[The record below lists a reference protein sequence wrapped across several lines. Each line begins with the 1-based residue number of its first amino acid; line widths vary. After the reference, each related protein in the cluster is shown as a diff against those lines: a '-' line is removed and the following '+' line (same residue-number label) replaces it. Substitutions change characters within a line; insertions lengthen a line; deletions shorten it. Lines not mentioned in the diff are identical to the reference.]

1 MPSTFGLWF
10 RDVRSFGCLC
20 AGHDAYTQSILS
32 CSTLCARH
40 PQAFLNW
47 IESVFVFLVP
57 KWNVFLLVCFTSLF
71 RFFCN
76 VCFLRKEIKFI
87 LILKKSWPYPSVFL
101 LCYNCLGEQ
110 TQQSL
115 LSVPLTS
122 FLSFYYS
129 LISCS
134 FIQFILTPSHRS
146 LMPANVLLHTSALL
160 HTQETLAVFPLLCP
174 AEIWYDWIGDS
185 NMKEYRSNHCFCLPG
200 CFWSANS
207 AEVRDGMKWVLFFN
221 SSLGWKT
228 FEPNLWYQKVFLVY
242 MDSLLF

>member
-1 MPSTFGLWF
+1 MGGF
-10 RDVRSFGCLC
+10 
-20 AGHDAYTQSILS
+20 LS
-32 CSTLCARH
+32 
-40 PQAFLNW
+40 PQIDFF
-47 IESVFVFLVP
+47 IFIFLV
-57 KWNVFLLVCFTSLF
+57 CSTSLF

-122 FLSFYYS
+122 FLSFYSHLLLLHSVHTHS
-129 LISCS
+129 L
-134 FIQFILTPSHRS
+134 FHRS

-160 HTQETLAVFPLLCP
+160 HNQETLAVFPLLCP
-174 AEIWYDWIGDS
+174 AEIWYDWIGDN
-185 NMKEYRSNHCFCLPG
+185 NMKEYRSNHCLCLPC
-200 CFWSANS
+200 CFWSANG
-207 AEVRDGMKWVLFFN
+207 AEVRDSMKWVLFFN